1 MIKQLLTLAAL
12 TFSLSASAQTHPLW
26 MRYSAISPDGS
37 TIAFSYKGDIYTVP
51 VGGGNARQLTS
62 NAAYDA
68 YPVWSPDGQNIAF
81 ASTREGSMDIYL
93 MNRNGGAPKRLTTDS
108 GDEYPQTFRDN
119 THILFS
125 ANGMPTQKSIIFA
138 GGSFPQVYEVG
149 TNGGRPRLFS
159 GLTMLNI
166 SINQR
171 GDILYHDQKGYEDP
185 YRKHHQSPITRD
197 IWLLKN
203 GRYTRL
209 TTFKGEDRNPVW
221 APDGTHLYYLSETDG
236 TFNVYKR
243 SADGAETTQLT
254 HFKGNPV
261 RFLTVSNNGTLCFG
275 YDGEIYTLRDGGQPQ
290 RVNVSVVADRSDTE
304 LQRRNW
310 TYGASEIKVSPTG
323 KEIAFVLHGDV
334 YVTSVDYKTTK
345 QITDTPEQERNID
358 FSPDGKSLVYASER
372 GGLWQIYMAKP
383 KNSNEKNFT
392 YATDIIEEQLV
403 KSAKT
408 SQMPQFSPDGKSVAF
423 FEDRGD
429 LRVID
434 IKTKAVHTAM
444 DGKYIYSYSDGDIW
458 FEWSP
463 DSKWLLSAYIGNGG
477 GDNTRPNPMPGNPD
491 PAIISPPAR
500 ETPGSNNAAKPPV
513 SPGVGSIAAASSPG
527 NNNHGCSATSKPPR
541 RRHVNNPAVNNPAR
555 VPPTPAIGRQARLA
569 PQRQVV
575 PIRRL
580 PRLPRPAPGGAPPVR
595 LGIRPIASRPNSH
608 RNAPNVPSAPGSQPS
623 AGLQPPTNPRVV
635 GPLPRAMGP
644 EAVDRIDKTHGRIIT
659 IHKNPRVAP
668 HPSPGCAAAGHST
681 MTYIADTSNRRF
693 VLSFKRT

>member
-221 APDGTHLYYLSETDG
+221 APDGTHFYYLSETDG
-236 TFNVYKR
+236 TISVYKR

-261 RFLTVSNNGTLCFG
+261 RFLTV
-275 YDGEIYTLRDGGQPQ
+275 
-290 RVNVSVVADRSDTE
+290 
-304 LQRRNW
+304 
-310 TYGASEIKVSPTG
+310 
-323 KEIAFVLHGDV
+323 
-334 YVTSVDYKTTK
+334 
-345 QITDTPEQERNID
+345 
-358 FSPDGKSLVYASER
+358 
-372 GGLWQIYMAKP
+372 
-383 KNSNEKNFT
+383 
-392 YATDIIEEQLV
+392 
-403 KSAKT
+403 
-408 SQMPQFSPDGKSVAF
+408 
-423 FEDRGD
+423 
-429 LRVID
+429 
-434 IKTKAVHTAM
+434 
-444 DGKYIYSYSDGDIW
+444 
-458 FEWSP
+458 
-463 DSKWLLSAYIGNGG
+463 
-477 GDNTRPNPMPGNPD
+477 
-491 PAIISPPAR
+491 
-500 ETPGSNNAAKPPV
+500 
-513 SPGVGSIAAASSPG
+513 
-527 NNNHGCSATSKPPR
+527 
-541 RRHVNNPAVNNPAR
+541 
-555 VPPTPAIGRQARLA
+555 
-569 PQRQVV
+569 
-575 PIRRL
+575 
-580 PRLPRPAPGGAPPVR
+580 
-595 LGIRPIASRPNSH
+595 
-608 RNAPNVPSAPGSQPS
+608 
-623 AGLQPPTNPRVV
+623 
-635 GPLPRAMGP
+635 
-644 EAVDRIDKTHGRIIT
+644 
-659 IHKNPRVAP
+659 
-668 HPSPGCAAAGHST
+668 
-681 MTYIADTSNRRF
+681 
-693 VLSFKRT
+693 